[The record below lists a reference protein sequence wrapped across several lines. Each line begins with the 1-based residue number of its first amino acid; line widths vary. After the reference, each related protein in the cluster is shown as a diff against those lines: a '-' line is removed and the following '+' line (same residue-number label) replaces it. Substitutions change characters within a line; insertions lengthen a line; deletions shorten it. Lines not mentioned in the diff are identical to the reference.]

1 MNRHGVLRS
10 RNRPG
15 RFRRRPW
22 RGRPYQWP
30 CDRRLAVASGRLPA
44 GVLSDLQLF
53 GTKDLYAW
61 RRGEDFAEVAHPVMR
76 VFGCTDT
83 PAAKLIEL
91 IKVRLDFELQSRA
104 ASMGPRQWNQIT
116 AVVSRRL
123 ELPPNV
129 VQPLLAVRGHHIV
142 RKPRYIHDQTFPAF
156 THSNVVSGD

>member
-30 CDRRLAVASGRLPA
+30 CDWRLAVASGKLPA
-44 GVLSDLQLF
+44 GALSDLQLF

-61 RRGEDFAEVAHPVMR
+61 RRGEDFAEVAHPVLR

-83 PAAKLIEL
+83 SAAKLIEL
-91 IKVRLDFELQSRA
+91 IKVRQLDFELQSRA
-104 ASMGPRQWNQIT
+104 ASVAPRQWILSGRLRQKLT
-116 AVVSRRL
+116 AGSWMVCVGSARNLPLNRL
-123 ELPPNV
+123 S
-129 VQPLLAVRGHHIV
+129 
-142 RKPRYIHDQTFPAF
+142 PAIRDPYSQAM
-156 THSNVVSGD
+156 TH